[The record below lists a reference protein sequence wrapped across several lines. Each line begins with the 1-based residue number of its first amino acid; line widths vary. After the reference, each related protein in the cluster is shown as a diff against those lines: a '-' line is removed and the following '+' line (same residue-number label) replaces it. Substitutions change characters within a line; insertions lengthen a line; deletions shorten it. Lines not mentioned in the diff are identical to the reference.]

1 MTSLE
6 ELKQLIDYIHRRLPS
21 EEKID
26 AAEHNRILKTLVDTL
41 AGIGA
46 NVFLGIT
53 TPETIPEQSPAIKCF
68 YLATKKG
75 NYPHFGD
82 LVINSPLAVIY
93 WNGFDWEKHEIEV
106 SVNVNVDINDFVDLS
121 NFAKLTA
128 DNEFVGNQK
137 IIGSL
142 EIGETRGKL
151 RPAVT
156 RNREMADGN
165 ATVWDDLLKVIKTV
179 KQVPDSKLFNEHAWE
194 DWFNQALRTFDDV
207 KFKSLKSTEFETK
220 VKGWI
225 IDAMGDAEFRKLIL
239 REGFKTAD
247 FIPGVLGAGT
257 GMVGTEDFTTGK
269 LTVRNY
275 MEVMALAIAQVF
287 WRGGQDVYSPSGM
300 KVNKV
305 EEYGDYWRCYM
316 DTSEGQVNTCTIG
329 AQMRC
334 DKYGDGKKKYY
345 WNLVTNTGENYIDL
359 SKTDRDGVDVP
370 EVGDELAQCVNTD
383 PPYGISLDG
392 GGGNGKRQKQQIENN
407 GMIANDELTDDDL
420 LGKLLIPAF
429 KNAVKYSKPD
439 AAFYIYHATD
449 TRRDFEDAMTAAGLL
464 EKQYLIWL
472 KNNHNLSGTDYLRDF
487 EPMFYAEKAGHM
499 AKWCG
504 DRSNNTCWKI
514 TLRDDAG
521 MATTLSGG
529 IVVTDGAGGK
539 AFISDK
545 VPKGKKI
552 RYLRLQE
559 DKSVFLYPEDKQG
572 AVWEVA
578 RDTAT
583 FHPTQKPVELATRA
597 ILNSS
602 DPGDIIL
609 DLFGGS
615 GFTLIGAEMTERQ
628 ARLVE
633 LSPTY
638 CDGIIR
644 RYVSYTGNAGVTC
657 ARDGK
662 EYAYVQLNEENIK
675 ANMPDPEETPEA
687 AEDINV
693 PGKE

>member
-1 MTSLE
+1 MARKKKKDEVENYFNNVANYQTE
-6 ELKQLIDYIHRRLPS
+6 
-21 EEKID
+21 
-26 AAEHNRILKTLVDTL
+26 AEARAV
-41 AGIGA
+41 
-46 NVFLGIT
+46 
-53 TPETIPEQSPAIKCF
+53 TPEGVKVFCAFDELVPIGKVVPNPGNPNTHPPKQVALLAAIIKGQGWRKPITVSKRSGFVVTGHGRLEAAQSMQASVVPVEYQEYASEAEE
-68 YLATKKG
+68 YA
-75 NYPHFGD
+75 D
-82 LVINSPLAVIY
+82 LM
-93 WNGFDWEKHEIEV
+93 
-106 SVNVNVDINDFVDLS
+106 
-121 NFAKLTA
+121 A
-128 DNEFVGNQK
+128 DNRLAELSEMNTSALADMLQQMDTGE
-137 IIGSL
+137 IPL
-142 EIGETRGKL
+142 EMSGYTEEDL
-151 RPAVT
+151 
-156 RNREMADGN
+156 E
-165 ATVWDDLLKVIKTV
+165 DLL
-179 KQVPDSKLFNEHAWE
+179 N
-194 DWFNQALRTFDDV
+194 AL
-207 KFKSLKSTEFETK
+207 
-220 VKGWI
+220 G
-225 IDAMGDAEFRKLIL
+225 
-239 REGFKTAD
+239 
-247 FIPGVLGAGT
+247 
-257 GMVGTEDFTTGK
+257 
-269 LTVRNY
+269 
-275 MEVMALAIAQVF
+275 
-287 WRGGQDVYSPSGM
+287 
-300 KVNKV
+300 
-305 EEYGDYWRCYM
+305 
-316 DTSEGQVNTCTIG
+316 
-329 AQMRC
+329 
-334 DKYGDGKKKYY
+334 
-345 WNLVTNTGENYIDL
+345 
-359 SKTDRDGVDVP
+359 GVDDTENNGEDTVP
-370 EVGDELAQCVNTD
+370 PPKNIPMTHAGDIWHLGQHRLICGDSTKPETLQKLLGDELAQCVNTD

-392 GGGNGKRQKQQIENN
+392 NGGNGKRQKQQIENN

-487 EPMFYAEKAGHM
+487 EPMFYAEKAGHT

-657 ARDGK
+657 TRDGK

-687 AEDINV
+687 TEDINV

>member
-194 DWFNQALRTFDDV
+194 DWFNQALGTFDDV

-287 WRGGQDVYSPSGM
+287 WRGGQDV
-300 KVNKV
+300 
-305 EEYGDYWRCYM
+305 
-316 DTSEGQVNTCTIG
+316 
-329 AQMRC
+329 
-334 DKYGDGKKKYY
+334 
-345 WNLVTNTGENYIDL
+345 
-359 SKTDRDGVDVP
+359 
-370 EVGDELAQCVNTD
+370 
-383 PPYGISLDG
+383 
-392 GGGNGKRQKQQIENN
+392 
-407 GMIANDELTDDDL
+407 
-420 LGKLLIPAF
+420 
-429 KNAVKYSKPD
+429 
-439 AAFYIYHATD
+439 
-449 TRRDFEDAMTAAGLL
+449 
-464 EKQYLIWL
+464 
-472 KNNHNLSGTDYLRDF
+472 
-487 EPMFYAEKAGHM
+487 
-499 AKWCG
+499 
-504 DRSNNTCWKI
+504 
-514 TLRDDAG
+514 
-521 MATTLSGG
+521 
-529 IVVTDGAGGK
+529 
-539 AFISDK
+539 
-545 VPKGKKI
+545 
-552 RYLRLQE
+552 
-559 DKSVFLYPEDKQG
+559 
-572 AVWEVA
+572 
-578 RDTAT
+578 
-583 FHPTQKPVELATRA
+583 
-597 ILNSS
+597 
-602 DPGDIIL
+602 
-609 DLFGGS
+609 
-615 GFTLIGAEMTERQ
+615 
-628 ARLVE
+628 
-633 LSPTY
+633 
-638 CDGIIR
+638 
-644 RYVSYTGNAGVTC
+644 
-657 ARDGK
+657 
-662 EYAYVQLNEENIK
+662 
-675 ANMPDPEETPEA
+675 
-687 AEDINV
+687 
-693 PGKE
+693 